1 MISYIIEVPPSQN
14 AELTEQKACLAR
26 HTKRLSNTDK
36 CVEFQAVDNMG
47 KNILNVG
54 GFTIK
59 KRLGTG
65 ARSTIYLATDNQNH
79 TDIALKRIIFER
91 PEDTRVFE
99 QTENE
104 FKTAQLINHPYVRKC
119 YKLKKIRKMLKVT
132 EMLLAMEL
140 FEGRSLEDTPTLS
153 LVDVLL
159 VFRMV
164 ATGLN
169 AMHREGLIH
178 CDMKPNNILMG
189 KAGAIKIID
198 LGQSCKIGTTKRR
211 IQGTPDYIAPEQVRR
226 KPLGPRTDIFN
237 LGATMYWALT
247 GKNVPTLI
255 PKKSS
260 SIGIVTPRKY
270 PAPHELKPRIPER
283 ISKLVMDCVKDDPA
297 QRPTNMMMVIT
308 RLDLII
314 HSLIGR
320 KIKTNKHA

>member
-1 MISYIIEVPPSQN
+1 
-14 AELTEQKACLAR
+14 
-26 HTKRLSNTDK
+26 
-36 CVEFQAVDNMG
+36 
-47 KNILNVG
+47 
-54 GFTIK
+54 
-59 KRLGTG
+59 
-65 ARSTIYLATDNQNH
+65 
-79 TDIALKRIIFER
+79 
-91 PEDTRVFE
+91 
-99 QTENE
+99 
-104 FKTAQLINHPYVRKC
+104 
-119 YKLKKIRKMLKVT
+119 
-132 EMLLAMEL
+132 MLLAMEL

-169 AMHREGLIH
+169 AMHREVLIH